1 MKTCSCGNILK
12 GFDKVRGSY
21 CSECISKDTD
31 ERQKRLLEEETKELY
46 ALAIAAKERGETKF
60 KYGKMCYYKITKKG
74 FYGYAI
80 FKIEFLYISANLSA
94 SMDGTSSVVSPSYL
108 KD

>member
-74 FYGYAI
+74 FYSYHT
-80 FKIEFLYISANLSA
+80 FKGEEIIDKKYKWR
-94 SMDGTSSVVSPSYL
+94 V
-108 KD
+108 KDD